1 MKEKKEIVTAYD
13 RWLKN
18 LVGERELFEELTEE
32 EVYKIIFK
40 ISEISFIRNSVIS
53 DFFTFEDIANDI
65 YKSYLIRDWE
75 KDLSDFSDIKTEE
88 FPFYDEKSGKY
99 FKTWRPR
106 TEKKGFERMKARKM
120 PIKHFSNLIFREV
133 NNYIAGY
140 MRNKKFRDTVKDSL
154 SLDIESN
161 ETEYGIAFIET
172 VEDEKQTFKSN
183 NIISENV
190 LKNTIDTLDSISKE
204 SDYRIQIDRETK
216 ALSYGSLI
224 ELYQY
229 LDSGKRVTSKEI
241 LEHIIYKGSKILSS
255 DNKRF
260 VEEFI
265 ANFRKY
271 LLENK
276 IVSVT
281 KYINSRGKEK
291 NSYAFE

>member
-99 FKTWRPR
+99 FKNWRPR
-106 TEKKGFERMKARKM
+106 TEKKGFERMKSRKM

-190 LKNTIDTLDSISKE
+190 LRNTIDTLDNISKE
-204 SDYRIQIDRETK
+204 NDYSIQIDRETK

-241 LEHIIYKGSKILSS
+241 LEHIIYRGSKILSS

-265 ANFRKY
+265 ASFRKY

>member
-99 FKTWRPR
+99 FKNWRPR
-106 TEKKGFERMKARKM
+106 NEKKGFERMKSRKM

-190 LKNTIDTLDSISKE
+190 LRNTIDTLDSISKE
-204 SDYRIQIDRETK
+204 NDYSIQIDRETK

-276 IVSVT
+276 IVSIT